1 MDNSGG
7 FTPPPPPPPPP
18 PGGPGGGGD
27 VLQPRGLGDILSAAF
42 EIYTENAAKL
52 ITIVAVIV
60 VPLELL
66 LHLITGVIF
75 AAKKSTIAGT
85 NITLI
90 TKRSASVGFLASAIS
105 VLILVVI
112 SSALQAAITRAS
124 AQSTVGDPVDVG
136 ASYQFGF
143 RKFGPVLVT
152 SFVVALAVGI
162 GFILLFVP
170 GVFFMGM
177 FAVAIPVVVIE
188 GKGVGAALSRSW
200 ELVKGNFWHALGT
213 VVVAFLIASVISAI
227 LGVFAGSNWFL
238 GWIFGSIAAIITT
251 PFTAMVTV
259 LLYLDLRTRAENLT
273 SSQLKSELAQT

>member
-1 MDNSGG
+1 
-7 FTPPPPPPPPP
+7 
-18 PGGPGGGGD
+18 
-27 VLQPRGLGDILSAAF
+27 LGDILSAAF
-42 EIYTENAAKL
+42 EIYTENADKL

-75 AAKKSTIAGT
+75 AAKKSSVVIGGQTIPV
-85 NITLI
+85 I
-90 TKRSASVGFLASAIS
+90 TKRSASVGFLATAIS

-162 GFILLFVP
+162 GFLLLFIP

-188 GKGVGAALSRSW
+188 GKDVGAALSRSW

-213 VVVAFLIASVISAI
+213 VVVAFVIAGVISAI

-259 LLYLDLRTRAENLT
+259 LLYLDLRTRVENLT